1 MVNNGAHPD
10 GPESDQRLV
19 ARARVGDADARE
31 MLIRR
36 YVDTAY
42 AVALAIV
49 HDRDEAEDVCQDS
62 LVRALDHLADCRH
75 PDRFGAWLCRI
86 VQSRAHNAR
95 ASRRVRGALVLGED
109 TAHAPERASDGAER
123 SELRRRLETAL
134 ATLSETERLVV
145 LLHDLQGYMHKEIA
159 DMLSISETA
168 SRQHLFVARK
178 GLRSILGLALI
189 EDYTR
194 EP

>member
-1 MVNNGAHPD
+1 MVNN

-19 ARARVGDADARE
+19 ARTRAGDADARE

-95 ASRRVRGALVLGED
+95 ASRRVRAASVLSEE
-109 TAHAPERASDGAER
+109 TAHTPERASDGAER
-123 SELRRRLETAL
+123 AELRRRLETAL
-134 ATLSETERLVV
+134 ATLSEIERLVV

-159 DMLSISETA
+159 DMLDMSATA

-178 GLRSILGLALI
+178 QLRTTLGLALI